1 MFRTTAITKLF
12 SCTERNVCTFCG
24 MALDGSGWNGR
35 IRLRCGFHGVFVLIV
50 PVGFIMDLNDSTIL
64 AIVVRIER
72 G

>member
-1 MFRTTAITKLF
+1 
-12 SCTERNVCTFCG
+12 